1 MDRNRQP
8 CNSVFMVNIASG
20 MDLGRVRPTM
30 TMTTTNDDDVVQRGG
45 HTPANTESCSLGLQ
59 RTSLILDIHVMVKN
73 GYPLTSIT
81 WSYRGLKFKTHRDH
95 VFFFKLT
102 TDHLLVFRSDRG
114 LKPG

>member
-1 MDRNRQP
+1 MLSCSDTSYEYLIAELLGRQVEPHTHRQP

-73 GYPLTSIT
+73 GYLLTSIT
-81 WSYRGLKFKTHRDH
+81 
-95 VFFFKLT
+95 
-102 TDHLLVFRSDRG
+102 
-114 LKPG
+114 